1 MILFYHVVF
10 ILPEATIDTITDVH
24 VEELWTSTVKS
35 IPIISPTIGFVMR
48 SLWNILPAIIYFQ
61 QNKISTSMY
70 VSRALIEG
78 LTSTLSS
85 DQFKAIFQKGNWADK
100 QVKKNQQ
107 GKCFKNS
114 QWNCL
119 KFWRHCI
126 ENESLVYTN
135 WCTLSPSGSFAV
147 FIGRAITQLS

>member
-1 MILFYHVVF
+1 MILFYHVLF

-85 DQFKAIFQKGNWADK
+85 DQFKAIFQKGN
-100 QVKKNQQ
+100 
-107 GKCFKNS
+107 
-114 QWNCL
+114 
-119 KFWRHCI
+119 
-126 ENESLVYTN
+126 
-135 WCTLSPSGSFAV
+135 
-147 FIGRAITQLS
+147 